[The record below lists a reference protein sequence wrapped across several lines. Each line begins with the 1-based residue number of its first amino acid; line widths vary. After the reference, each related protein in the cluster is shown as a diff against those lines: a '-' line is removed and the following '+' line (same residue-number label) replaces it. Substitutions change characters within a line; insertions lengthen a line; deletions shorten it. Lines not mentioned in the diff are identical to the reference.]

1 MEVWLYQVSCMMEL
15 AFQIAVAVVILI
27 VILSMAK
34 IKYRICRIVKP
45 GSPLN
50 GQIVSKTRVDDSREG
65 QPEWTPRVGEYIWMD
80 MQNGGSS
87 AKPVAG
93 VPSSWKTKVLSTSGK
108 TFQEFTF
115 NAEDYRK
122 RANTPG
128 GIDSLYP
135 RFALLQ
141 YDHNLQP
148 KAVVDDVHSLIEYAG
163 NSNPLNLYAYGDNN
177 AYIIANAIKSNGS
190 SPVSTHFVFMS
201 ETDLKKRDEA
211 SYKLRNSDFSHS
223 DKPKA
228 EIVAYLKTLGA
239 KMGIDTSGATEYTTQ
254 EFRFHSAYH
263 FYGDTPDE
271 NGMFAFVQY
280 TLVLPNG
287 DQRVSVLV
295 KDIHDEG
302 YSDHL

>member
-1 MEVWLYQVSCMMEL
+1 MEL
-15 AFQIAVAVVILI
+15 AFQIAVVVIILI

-50 GQIVSKTRVDDSREG
+50 GQVVSKTKVDDSREG
-65 QPEWTPRVGEYIWMD
+65 QPEWTPRVGEYVWMD

-93 VPSSWKTKVLSTSGK
+93 APYSWIKVLSTSGK
-108 TFQEFTF
+108 SFLELTV

-122 RANTPG
+122 KANTPG
-128 GIDSLYP
+128 GVDSLYP

-141 YDHNLQP
+141 YDSNLQP
-148 KAVVDDVHSLIEYAG
+148 KAVVDDVHSKIEHAG
-163 NSNPLNLYAYGDNN
+163 YGLLNLYAYGNDN
-177 AYIIANAIKSNGS
+177 AYIIANAIRSNGTS
-190 SPVSTHFVFMS
+190 AVSAHFVMIS
-201 ETDLKKRDEA
+201 KAQIAKRDEHR
-211 SYKLRNSDFSHS
+211 YKVRSAVAPFVADAE
-223 DKPKA
+223 KPKS
-228 EIVAYLKTLGA
+228 EVLAYLKSVGTR
-239 KMGIDTSGATEYTTQ
+239 MGIDTSGATEYTTQ
-254 EFRFHSAYH
+254 EFRFPSAYH

-295 KDIHDEG
+295 KDIHDKG
-302 YSDHL
+302 YPDNL

>member
-1 MEVWLYQVSCMMEL
+1 MMEL

-27 VILSMAK
+27 VILSMGK

-50 GQIVSKTRVDDSREG
+50 GQVVSKTRVDDSRGAE
-65 QPEWTPRVGEYIWMD
+65 PEWTPRVGEYVWMD

-93 VPSSWKTKVLSTSGK
+93 APSGWIKVLSTSGK
-108 TFQEFTF
+108 SFLELTV

-122 RANTPG
+122 KANIPG
-128 GIDSLYP
+128 GVDSLYP

-141 YDHNLQP
+141 YDSNLQP
-148 KAVVDDVHSLIEYAG
+148 KAVVEDVHGLVGFRGGDVLDLIADKLMADG
-163 NSNPLNLYAYGDNN
+163 SGR
-177 AYIIANAIKSNGS
+177 AYIVANAIKSNGA
-190 SPVSTHFVFMS
+190 SPVSTHFVMIS
-201 ETDLKKRDEA
+201 KGQLEKRDEHVFKVREA
-211 SYKLRNSDFSHS
+211 DYVGS

-228 EIVAYLKTLGA
+228 EIVAYLKSVGTR
-239 KMGIDTSGATEYTTQ
+239 MGIDTSGATEYTTQ
-254 EFRFHSAYH
+254 ELRFPSAYH

-295 KDIHDEG
+295 KDVHDEG
-302 YSDHL
+302 YSDNL

>member
-1 MEVWLYQVSCMMEL
+1 MMEL
-15 AFQIAVAVVILI
+15 AFQIIVVVVILI

-50 GQIVSKTRVDDSREG
+50 GQVVSKTRVDDSRVAE
-65 QPEWTPRVGEYIWMD
+65 PEWTPRVGEYVWMD

-108 TFQEFTF
+108 TFQELTV

-122 RANTPG
+122 RANPPG
-128 GIDSLYP
+128 GIDSFYP

-141 YDHNLQP
+141 YDSNLQP
-148 KAVVDDVHSLIEYAG
+148 KAVVDDVHSLVGYTGGEV
-163 NSNPLNLYAYGDNN
+163 LDLYTFGDNN
-177 AYIIANAIKSNGS
+177 AYVIANAIRSNGS
-190 SPVSTHFVFMS
+190 SPVSTHFVFIS
-201 ETDLKKRDEA
+201 KTDLKKRDEA
-211 SYKLRNSDFSHS
+211 SYKVRNSDFSRS

-228 EIVAYLKTLGA
+228 EVVSYLKTLGA
-239 KMGIDTSGATEYTTQ
+239 RMGIDTSGATEYTTQ
-254 EFRFHSAYH
+254 EFRFPSAYH

>member
-1 MEVWLYQVSCMMEL
+1 
-15 AFQIAVAVVILI
+15 
-27 VILSMAK
+27 MA
-34 IKYRICRIVKP
+34 R
-45 GSPLN
+45 S
-50 GQIVSKTRVDDSREG
+50 SKTKVDNSREG
-65 QPEWTPRVGEYIWMD
+65 QPEWTPRVGEYVWMD

-87 AKPVAG
+87 AKPVKGA
-93 VPSSWKTKVLSTSGK
+93 PSSWIKVLSTSGK
-108 TFQEFTF
+108 TFQELTV

-122 RANTPG
+122 KANTPG

-141 YDHNLQP
+141 YDSNLQP
-148 KAVVDDVHSLIEYAG
+148 KAVVDDVHSLVGYTGSEV
-163 NSNPLNLYAYGDNN
+163 LDLYTSGDNN
-177 AYIIANAIKSNGS
+177 AYVIANAIKSNGS

-201 ETDLKKRDEA
+201 KTDLKKRDEA

-223 DKPKA
+223 DKPKN
-228 EIVAYLKTLGA
+228 EVVSYLKTLGA
-239 KMGIDTSGATEYTTQ
+239 RMGIDTSGATEYTTQ
-254 EFRFHSAYH
+254 EFRFPSAYH

-295 KDIHDEG
+295 KDEHDEG

>member
-1 MEVWLYQVSCMMEL
+1 MMEL

-50 GQIVSKTRVDDSREG
+50 GQVVSKTRVDDSRGAE
-65 QPEWTPRVGEYIWMD
+65 PEWTPRVGEYVWMD

-93 VPSSWKTKVLSTSGK
+93 APSSWIKVLSTSGK
-108 TFQEFTF
+108 SFLELTV

-122 RANTPG
+122 KANVPG
-128 GIDSLYP
+128 GVDSLYP

-141 YDHNLQP
+141 YDSNLQP
-148 KAVVDDVHSLIEYAG
+148 KAVVNDVHSLVGYAD
-163 NSNPLNLYAYGDNN
+163 GDVLDLAEVENN
-177 AYIIANAIKSNGS
+177 RAYIVANAIKSNGL
-190 SPVSTHFVFMS
+190 SPVFTHFVFMS
-201 ETDLKKRDEA
+201 NADLKKRDEA

-228 EIVAYLKTLGA
+228 EVVAYLKTLGA

-254 EFRFHSAYH
+254 EFRFPSAYH

-295 KDIHDEG
+295 KDVHDEG

>member
-1 MEVWLYQVSCMMEL
+1 MEL
-15 AFQIAVAVVILI
+15 AFQITVAVVILI

-50 GQIVSKTRVDDSREG
+50 GQVVSKTRVDDSRGAE
-65 QPEWTPRVGEYIWMD
+65 PEWTPRVGEYVWMD

-93 VPSSWKTKVLSTSGK
+93 VPSYFKPKVLSASGK
-108 TFQEFTF
+108 TFQELTV
-115 NAEDYRK
+115 NAEEYRK

-141 YDHNLQP
+141 YDSNLQP
-148 KAVVDDVHSLIEYAG
+148 KAVVDDVHSEIDYAG
-163 NSNPLNLYAYGDNN
+163 YGLLGLYAYGNDN
-177 AYIIANAIKSNGS
+177 AYIIANAIRSNGA
-190 SPVSTHFVFMS
+190 SPVSAHFVMIS
-201 ETDLKKRDEA
+201 KAQIAKRDEHR
-211 SYKLRNSDFSHS
+211 YKVRSAVAPMVADSE
-223 DKPKA
+223 KPKS
-228 EIVAYLKTLGA
+228 EVLAYLKSVGA
-239 KMGIDTSGATEYTTQ
+239 RMGIDTSGATEYTTQ
-254 EFRFHSAYH
+254 EFRFPSAYH

-295 KDIHDEG
+295 KDVHDEG
-302 YSDHL
+302 YSDRL

>member
-1 MEVWLYQVSCMMEL
+1 MMEL
-15 AFQIAVAVVILI
+15 AFQVTVAVVILI
-27 VILSMAK
+27 VILSMKK

-50 GQIVSKTRVDDSREG
+50 GQVVSKTLVDDSREG
-65 QPEWTPRVGEYIWMD
+65 QPEWTPRVGEYVWMD

-93 VPSSWKTKVLSTSGK
+93 APSSWIKVLSTSGK
-108 TFQEFTF
+108 SFLELTV

-122 RANTPG
+122 KANIPG
-128 GIDSLYP
+128 GVDSLYP

-141 YDHNLQP
+141 YDSNLQP
-148 KAVVDDVHSLIEYAG
+148 KAVVDDVHSLVGYADG
-163 NSNPLNLYAYGDNN
+163 HVLDLTKVEGSS
-177 AYIIANAIKSNGS
+177 AYIVANAIKSNGAA
-190 SPVSTHFVFMS
+190 PVSTHFVFMS
-201 ETDLKKRDEA
+201 NADLKKRDEA
-211 SYKLRNSDFSHS
+211 SYKLRNSDFSRS

-228 EIVAYLKTLGA
+228 EVVAYLKTLGA

-254 EFRFHSAYH
+254 EFRFPSAYH

-295 KDIHDEG
+295 KDVHDEG
-302 YSDHL
+302 YSDYL

>member
-1 MEVWLYQVSCMMEL
+1 MEL
-15 AFQIAVAVVILI
+15 AFQIAVGVVILI

-50 GQIVSKTRVDDSREG
+50 GQVVSKTRVNDSREG
-65 QPEWTPRVGEYIWMD
+65 QPEWTPRVGEYVWMD

-87 AKPVAG
+87 AKPVKGA
-93 VPSSWKTKVLSTSGK
+93 PSSWIKVLSTSGK
-108 TFQEFTF
+108 SFLELTV

-122 RANTPG
+122 KANTPG
-128 GIDSLYP
+128 GVDSLYP

-141 YDHNLQP
+141 YDSNLQP
-148 KAVVDDVHSLIEYAG
+148 KAVVNDVHSLVGYVSG
-163 NSNPLNLYAYGDNN
+163 NVLDLTEVENN
-177 AYIIANAIKSNGS
+177 HAYIVANAIKSNGL

-201 ETDLKKRDEA
+201 NADLKKRDEA

-223 DKPKA
+223 DKPKD
-228 EIVAYLKTLGA
+228 EVVSYLKVLGA
-239 KMGIDTSGATEYTTQ
+239 KMGIDTSSATDYTTQ
-254 EFRFHSAYH
+254 EFRFPSAYH

-295 KDIHDEG
+295 KDVHDEG

>member
-1 MEVWLYQVSCMMEL
+1 MMEL

-50 GQIVSKTRVDDSREG
+50 GQVVSKTRVDDSRGAE
-65 QPEWTPRVGEYIWMD
+65 PEWTPRVGEYVWMD

-93 VPSSWKTKVLSTSGK
+93 VPSYFKPKILSASGK
-108 TFQEFTF
+108 TFQELTV
-115 NAEDYRK
+115 NAEEYRK

-128 GIDSLYP
+128 GIDGLYP

-141 YDHNLQP
+141 YDSNLQP
-148 KAVVDDVHSLIEYAG
+148 KAVVDEVHSKIEYTG
-163 NSNPLNLYAYGDNN
+163 YGLLNLYAYGNDG
-177 AYIIANAIKSNGS
+177 AYIIANAIRSNGTS
-190 SPVSTHFVFMS
+190 AVSAHFVMIS
-201 ETDLKKRDEA
+201 KAQIAKRDEHR
-211 SYKLRNSDFSHS
+211 YKVRNAVDPMVP
-223 DKPKA
+223 DNEKPKS
-228 EIVAYLKTLGA
+228 EVLAYLKTLGA
-239 KMGIDTSGATEYTTQ
+239 RMGIDTSGATEYTTQ
-254 EFRFHSAYH
+254 EFRFPSAYH

>member
-1 MEVWLYQVSCMMEL
+1 MEL

-50 GQIVSKTRVDDSREG
+50 GQVVSKTRVDDSREG
-65 QPEWTPRVGEYIWMD
+65 QPEWTPRVGEYVWMD

-87 AKPVAG
+87 AKPVNGA
-93 VPSSWKTKVLSTSGK
+93 PSSWIKVLSTSGK
-108 TFQEFTF
+108 SFLELTV

-122 RANTPG
+122 KANTPG
-128 GIDSLYP
+128 GVDSLYP

-141 YDHNLQP
+141 YDSNLQP
-148 KAVVDDVHSLIEYAG
+148 KAVVNDVHSLVGYTG
-163 NSNPLNLYAYGDNN
+163 GDVLDLTKVVSNR
-177 AYIIANAIKSNGS
+177 AYIVANAIKSNGL

-201 ETDLKKRDEA
+201 NADLKKRDEA

-223 DKPKA
+223 DKPKD
-228 EIVAYLKTLGA
+228 EVVSYLKTLGA

-254 EFRFHSAYH
+254 EFRFPSAYH

-295 KDIHDEG
+295 KDVHDEG

>member
-1 MEVWLYQVSCMMEL
+1 MEL

-50 GQIVSKTRVDDSREG
+50 GQVVSKTEVDDSREG
-65 QPEWTPRVGEYIWMD
+65 QPEWTPRVGEYVWMD
-80 MQNGGSS
+80 MQNGGTS

-93 VPSSWKTKVLSTSGK
+93 APSSWIKVLSTSGK
-108 TFQEFTF
+108 SFLELTV

-122 RANTPG
+122 KANIPG
-128 GIDSLYP
+128 GVDGLYP

-141 YDHNLQP
+141 YDSNLQP
-148 KAVVDDVHSLIEYAG
+148 KAVVNDVHSLVRYAG
-163 NSNPLNLYAYGDNN
+163 GDVLGLTEVESNR
-177 AYIIANAIKSNGS
+177 AYIVANAIKSNGAA
-190 SPVSTHFVFMS
+190 PVSTHFVFIS
-201 ETDLKKRDEA
+201 NADLKKMDEA

-228 EIVAYLKTLGA
+228 EIISYLKTLGA
-239 KMGIDTSGATEYTTQ
+239 RMGIDTSGATEYTTQ
-254 EFRFHSAYH
+254 EFRFPSAYH
-263 FYGDTPDE
+263 LYGDTPDE

-280 TLVLPNG
+280 SLVLPNG

-295 KDIHDEG
+295 KDIHDEV
-302 YSDHL
+302 YFDHL

>member
-1 MEVWLYQVSCMMEL
+1 MEL

-34 IKYRICRIVKP
+34 IKYRVCRIIKP

-50 GQIVSKTRVDDSREG
+50 GQVVSKTRVDDSREG
-65 QPEWTPRVGEYIWMD
+65 QPEWTPRVGEYVWMD

-87 AKPVAG
+87 AKPVKGA
-93 VPSSWKTKVLSTSGK
+93 PSSWIKVLSTSGK
-108 TFQEFTF
+108 SFLELTV

-122 RANTPG
+122 KANTPG
-128 GIDSLYP
+128 GVDSLYP

-141 YDHNLQP
+141 YDSNLQP
-148 KAVVDDVHSLIEYAG
+148 KAVVNDVHSLVGYAG
-163 NSNPLNLYAYGDNN
+163 GYVLDLTKVESNR
-177 AYIIANAIKSNGS
+177 AYIVANAIKSNGL
-190 SPVSTHFVFMS
+190 SPVSTHFVFIS
-201 ETDLKKRDEA
+201 NADLKKRDEA

-223 DKPKA
+223 DKPKD
-228 EIVAYLKTLGA
+228 EVVSYLKTLGA

-254 EFRFHSAYH
+254 EFRFPSAYH

-295 KDIHDEG
+295 KDVHDEG
-302 YSDHL
+302 YSDHF

>member
-1 MEVWLYQVSCMMEL
+1 MMEL

-27 VILSMAK
+27 VILSMEK

-50 GQIVSKTRVDDSREG
+50 GQVVSKTRVDDSREG
-65 QPEWTPRVGEYIWMD
+65 QPEWTPRVGEYVWMD
-80 MQNGGSS
+80 MQNGGTS
-87 AKPVAG
+87 AKPVKGA
-93 VPSSWKTKVLSTSGK
+93 PSSWIKVLSTSGK
-108 TFQEFTF
+108 SFLELTV

-122 RANTPG
+122 KANIPG
-128 GIDSLYP
+128 GVDSLYP

-141 YDHNLQP
+141 YDSNLQP
-148 KAVVDDVHSLIEYAG
+148 KAVVNDVHSLVGYAG
-163 NSNPLNLYAYGDNN
+163 SYVLDLTEVESNR
-177 AYIIANAIKSNGS
+177 AYIVANAIRSNGAA
-190 SPVSTHFVFMS
+190 PVSTHFVFIS
-201 ETDLKKRDEA
+201 KNDLQRIDEA
-211 SYKLRNSDFSHS
+211 AYKLRNSDFSHS

-228 EIVAYLKTLGA
+228 EVVSYLKTLGA

-254 EFRFHSAYH
+254 EFRFPSAYH
-263 FYGDTPDE
+263 LYGDTPDE

>member
-1 MEVWLYQVSCMMEL
+1 MMEL

-27 VILSMAK
+27 VILSMTK
-34 IKYRICRIVKP
+34 FRICRIVKP

-50 GQIVSKTRVDDSREG
+50 GQVVSKIQVDDSREG
-65 QPEWTPRVGEYIWMD
+65 QPEWTPRVGEYVWMD

-87 AKPVAG
+87 AKPVNGA
-93 VPSSWKTKVLSTSGK
+93 PSSWIKVLSTSGK
-108 TFQEFTF
+108 SFLELTV

-122 RANTPG
+122 KANTPG
-128 GIDSLYP
+128 GVDSLYP

-141 YDHNLQP
+141 YDSNLQP
-148 KAVVDDVHSLIEYAG
+148 KAVVNDVHSLVGYAG
-163 NSNPLNLYAYGDNN
+163 GDVLDLTEVENN
-177 AYIIANAIKSNGS
+177 RAYIVANAIKSNGAA
-190 SPVSTHFVFMS
+190 PVSTHFVFIS
-201 ETDLKKRDEA
+201 KNDLQKRDEA
-211 SYKLRNSDFSHS
+211 AYKVRNSDFSYS

-228 EIVAYLKTLGA
+228 EVVAYLKTLGA

-254 EFRFHSAYH
+254 EFRFPSAYH
-263 FYGDTPDE
+263 LYGDTPDE

-295 KDIHDEG
+295 KDVHDEG

>member
-1 MEVWLYQVSCMMEL
+1 MEL
-15 AFQIAVAVVILI
+15 AFQIIVAVVILI

-50 GQIVSKTRVDDSREG
+50 GQVVSKTRVDDSREG
-65 QPEWTPRVGEYIWMD
+65 QPEWTPRVGEYVWMD
-80 MQNGGSS
+80 MQNGGIS
-87 AKPVAG
+87 AKPVSG

-108 TFQEFTF
+108 SFLELTV

-141 YDHNLQP
+141 YDSNLQP
-148 KAVVDDVHSLIEYAG
+148 KAVVDDVHSLVGYTGGEV
-163 NSNPLNLYAYGDNN
+163 LDLYTSGDNN
-177 AYIIANAIKSNGS
+177 AYVIANAIKSNGS

-201 ETDLKKRDEA
+201 NADLKKRDEA

-223 DKPKA
+223 DKPKN

-239 KMGIDTSGATEYTTQ
+239 KIGIDTSGATEYTTQ
-254 EFRFHSAYH
+254 EFRFPSAYH

-295 KDIHDEG
+295 KDVHDEG
-302 YSDHL
+302 YSDNL

>member
-1 MEVWLYQVSCMMEL
+1 MEL

-34 IKYRICRIVKP
+34 TKYRICRIVKP

-50 GQIVSKTRVDDSREG
+50 GQVVSKTQVDDSRRAE
-65 QPEWTPRVGEYIWMD
+65 PEWTPRVGEYVWMD

-93 VPSSWKTKVLSTSGK
+93 ALSSWIKVLSTSGK
-108 TFQEFTF
+108 SFLELTV

-122 RANTPG
+122 KANTPG
-128 GIDSLYP
+128 GVDSLYP

-141 YDHNLQP
+141 YDSNLQP
-148 KAVVDDVHSLIEYAG
+148 KAVVNDVHSLVGYTGGDVLDLTEVE
-163 NSNPLNLYAYGDNN
+163 SNR
-177 AYIIANAIKSNGS
+177 AYIVANAIKSNGAA
-190 SPVSTHFVFMS
+190 PVSTHFVFMS
-201 ETDLKKRDEA
+201 NADLKKRDEA
-211 SYKLRNSDFSHS
+211 SYKLRNSDFSYS
-223 DKPKA
+223 DKPKD
-228 EIVAYLKTLGA
+228 EVVSYLKTLGA
-239 KMGIDTSGATEYTTQ
+239 RMGIDTSGATEYTTQ
-254 EFRFHSAYH
+254 ELRFPSAYH

-295 KDIHDEG
+295 KDVHDEG
-302 YSDHL
+302 YSDNL

>member
-1 MEVWLYQVSCMMEL
+1 MEL

-93 VPSSWKTKVLSTSGK
+93 APSSWIKVLSTSGK
-108 TFQEFTF
+108 TFQELTV

-122 RANTPG
+122 KANIPG
-128 GIDSLYP
+128 GVDSLYP

-141 YDHNLQP
+141 YDSNLQP
-148 KAVVDDVHSLIEYAG
+148 KAVVNDAHSLVGYTGSEV
-163 NSNPLNLYAYGDNN
+163 LDLYMSGDNN
-177 AYIIANAIKSNGS
+177 AYVIANAIKSNGS

-201 ETDLKKRDEA
+201 KADIQKRDEA

-228 EIVAYLKTLGA
+228 EIVSYLKTLGA

-254 EFRFHSAYH
+254 EFRFPSAYH

-295 KDIHDEG
+295 KDEHDEG
-302 YSDHL
+302 YTDHP

>member
-1 MEVWLYQVSCMMEL
+1 MMEL
-15 AFQIAVAVVILI
+15 AFQIIVAVVILV

-50 GQIVSKTRVDDSREG
+50 GQIVSKTRVNDSREG
-65 QPEWTPRVGEYIWMD
+65 QPEWTPRVGEYVWMD
-80 MQNGGSS
+80 MQNGGTS

-93 VPSSWKTKVLSTSGK
+93 VPSSWIKVLSTSGK
-108 TFQEFTF
+108 TVQELTV

-122 RANTPG
+122 KANIPG
-128 GIDSLYP
+128 GVDSLYP

-141 YDHNLQP
+141 YDSNLQP
-148 KAVVDDVHSLIEYAG
+148 KAVVDDVHSLVGYTGGEV
-163 NSNPLNLYAYGDNN
+163 LDLYMSGDNN
-177 AYIIANAIKSNGS
+177 AYVIANAIKSNGS

-201 ETDLKKRDEA
+201 TTDLKKRDEA

-228 EIVAYLKTLGA
+228 EVVSYLKTLGTR
-239 KMGIDTSGATEYTTQ
+239 MGIDTSSATEYTTQ
-254 EFRFHSAYH
+254 EFRFPSAYH
-263 FYGDTPDE
+263 IYGDTPDE

>member
-1 MEVWLYQVSCMMEL
+1 MMEL

-27 VILSMAK
+27 VILSMEK

-50 GQIVSKTRVDDSREG
+50 GQVVSKTQVDDSREG
-65 QPEWTPRVGEYIWMD
+65 QPEWTPRVGEYVWMD
-80 MQNGGSS
+80 MQNGGTS

-93 VPSSWKTKVLSTSGK
+93 APSSWIKVLSTSGK
-108 TFQEFTF
+108 SFLELTV

-122 RANTPG
+122 KANIPG
-128 GIDSLYP
+128 GVDSLYP

-141 YDHNLQP
+141 YDSNLQP
-148 KAVVDDVHSLIEYAG
+148 KAVVNDVHSLVGYVG
-163 NSNPLNLYAYGDNN
+163 GDVLDLTEVGRNR
-177 AYIIANAIKSNGS
+177 AYIVANAIRSNGAA
-190 SPVSTHFVFMS
+190 PVSTHFVFMPNA
-201 ETDLKKRDEA
+201 DLKKRDEA
-211 SYKLRNSDFSHS
+211 SYKLRNSDLSYS

-228 EIVAYLKTLGA
+228 EVVAYLKTLGA

-254 EFRFHSAYH
+254 EFRFPSAYH

-302 YSDHL
+302 YSDNL

>member
-1 MEVWLYQVSCMMEL
+1 MMEL

-50 GQIVSKTRVDDSREG
+50 GQVVSKTQVDNSREG
-65 QPEWTPRVGEYIWMD
+65 QPEWTPRVGEYVWMD

-87 AKPVAG
+87 AKPVKGA
-93 VPSSWKTKVLSTSGK
+93 PSSWIKVLSTSGK
-108 TFQEFTF
+108 SFLELTV

-122 RANTPG
+122 KANTPG
-128 GIDSLYP
+128 GVDSLYP

-141 YDHNLQP
+141 YDSNLQP
-148 KAVVDDVHSLIEYAG
+148 KAVVNDVHSLVGYAG
-163 NSNPLNLYAYGDNN
+163 YYVLELTEVENN
-177 AYIIANAIKSNGS
+177 RAYIVANAIKSNGL

-201 ETDLKKRDEA
+201 NADLKKRDEA

-223 DKPKA
+223 DKPKD
-228 EIVAYLKTLGA
+228 EVVSYLKTLGA

-254 EFRFHSAYH
+254 EFRFPSAYH

-295 KDIHDEG
+295 KDVHDEG

>member
-1 MEVWLYQVSCMMEL
+1 MMEL
-15 AFQIAVAVVILI
+15 TFQVTVAVVILI

-50 GQIVSKTRVDDSREG
+50 GQVVSKERIDNSRAPE
-65 QPEWTPRVGEYIWMD
+65 PEWTPRVGEYVWMD
-80 MQNGGSS
+80 MQNGGTS
-87 AKPVAG
+87 AKPVNGA
-93 VPSSWKTKVLSTSGK
+93 PSSWIKVLSTSGK
-108 TFQEFTF
+108 SFLELTV

-122 RANTPG
+122 KANIPG
-128 GIDSLYP
+128 GVDSLYP

-141 YDHNLQP
+141 YDSNLQP
-148 KAVVDDVHSLIEYAG
+148 KAVVEDIRSRISSTSY
-163 NSNPLNLYAYGDNN
+163 S
-177 AYIIANAIKSNGS
+177 NAIGLYSYGPNGAYEVSCAIRSNGA
-190 SPVSTHFVFMS
+190 SPVSAHFVMIS
-201 ETDLKKRDEA
+201 KAQIAKRDEHR
-211 SYKLRNSDFSHS
+211 YKVRTAVAPGVADSEKSKD
-223 DKPKA
+223 
-228 EIVAYLKTLGA
+228 EVVAYLKSVGA
-239 KMGIDTSGATEYTTQ
+239 RMGINTSSATEFTTQ
-254 EFRFHSAYH
+254 EFRFPSAYH

-302 YSDHL
+302 HSDYL

>member
-1 MEVWLYQVSCMMEL
+1 MMEL

-50 GQIVSKTRVDDSREG
+50 GQVVSKTRVDDSRGAE
-65 QPEWTPRVGEYIWMD
+65 PEWTPRVGEYVWMD

-93 VPSSWKTKVLSTSGK
+93 APSSWIKVLSTSGK
-108 TFQEFTF
+108 SFLELTV

-122 RANTPG
+122 KANTPG
-128 GIDSLYP
+128 GVDSLYP

-141 YDHNLQP
+141 YDSNLQP
-148 KAVVDDVHSLIEYAG
+148 KAVVNDVHSLVGYAG
-163 NSNPLNLYAYGDNN
+163 GDVLDLTEVENN
-177 AYIIANAIKSNGS
+177 HAYIVANAIKSNGAA
-190 SPVSTHFVFMS
+190 PVSTHFVFMS
-201 ETDLKKRDEA
+201 NADLKKRDEA

-223 DKPKA
+223 DKPKD
-228 EIVAYLKTLGA
+228 EVVSYLKTLGA
-239 KMGIDTSGATEYTTQ
+239 KMGIDTSSATDYTTQ
-254 EFRFHSAYH
+254 EFRFPSAYH
-263 FYGDTPDE
+263 LYGDTPDE

-295 KDIHDEG
+295 KDVHDEG

>member
-1 MEVWLYQVSCMMEL
+1 MMEL

-27 VILSMAK
+27 VIISMAK

-50 GQIVSKTRVDDSREG
+50 GQVVSKTRVDDSREG
-65 QPEWTPRVGEYIWMD
+65 QPEWTPRVGEYVWMD

-93 VPSSWKTKVLSTSGK
+93 APSSWIKVLSTSGK
-108 TFQEFTF
+108 SFLELTV

-122 RANTPG
+122 KANIPG
-128 GIDSLYP
+128 GVDSLYP

-141 YDHNLQP
+141 YDSNLQP
-148 KAVVDDVHSLIEYAG
+148 KAVVDDIRSRISFISY
-163 NSNPLNLYAYGDNN
+163 SNAIGLYSYGPSGAYEVSC
-177 AYIIANAIKSNGS
+177 AIKSNGAA
-190 SPVSTHFVFMS
+190 PVSTHFVFMS
-201 ETDLKKRDEA
+201 NADLKKRDEA

-228 EIVAYLKTLGA
+228 EVVSYLKTLGA

-254 EFRFHSAYH
+254 EFRFPSAYH

-302 YSDHL
+302 YSDNL

>member
-1 MEVWLYQVSCMMEL
+1 MEL

-50 GQIVSKTRVDDSREG
+50 GQVVSKTQVNDSREG
-65 QPEWTPRVGEYIWMD
+65 QPEWTPRVGEYVWMD
-80 MQNGGSS
+80 MQNGGTS

-93 VPSSWKTKVLSTSGK
+93 APSSWIKVLSTSGK
-108 TFQEFTF
+108 SFLELTV

-122 RANTPG
+122 KANVPG
-128 GIDSLYP
+128 GVDSLYP

-141 YDHNLQP
+141 YDSNLQP
-148 KAVVDDVHSLIEYAG
+148 KAVVDDIRSRINL
-163 NSNPLNLYAYGDNN
+163 NSYS
-177 AYIIANAIKSNGS
+177 NAIGLYSYGPSGAYEVSCAIRSNGA
-190 SPVSTHFVFMS
+190 SPVSAHFVFVS
-201 ETDLKKRDEA
+201 NADLKKRDEA

-223 DKPKA
+223 DKPKN
-228 EIVAYLKTLGA
+228 EVVSYLKTLGA
-239 KMGIDTSGATEYTTQ
+239 KTGIDTSGATEYTTQ
-254 EFRFHSAYH
+254 EFRFPSAYH

-295 KDIHDEG
+295 KDVHDEG

>member
-1 MEVWLYQVSCMMEL
+1 MMEL

-50 GQIVSKTRVDDSREG
+50 GQVVSKTRVDDSRGAE
-65 QPEWTPRVGEYIWMD
+65 PEWTPRVGEYVWMD

-93 VPSSWKTKVLSTSGK
+93 VPSYFKPKVLSASGK
-108 TFQEFTF
+108 TFQELTV
-115 NAEDYRK
+115 NAEDYRN

-141 YDHNLQP
+141 YDSNLQP
-148 KAVVDDVHSLIEYAG
+148 KAVVDDVHSLVGYTGGEV
-163 NSNPLNLYAYGDNN
+163 LDLYTSGDNN
-177 AYIIANAIKSNGS
+177 AYVIANAIKSNGS

-201 ETDLKKRDEA
+201 NADLKKRDEA

-254 EFRFHSAYH
+254 EFRFPSAYH

-295 KDIHDEG
+295 KDVHDEG

>member
-1 MEVWLYQVSCMMEL
+1 MMEL

-50 GQIVSKTRVDDSREG
+50 GQVVSKTRVDNRREG
-65 QPEWTPRVGEYIWMD
+65 QPEWTPRVGEYVWMD

-108 TFQEFTF
+108 TFQELTV

-122 RANTPG
+122 KSNIPG
-128 GIDSLYP
+128 GVDSLYP

-141 YDHNLQP
+141 YDSNLQP
-148 KAVVDDVHSLIEYAG
+148 KAVVDDVHSLVGYTGGEVLDLYTSGG
-163 NSNPLNLYAYGDNN
+163 NNTYV
-177 AYIIANAIKSNGS
+177 IANAIKSNGS

-201 ETDLKKRDEA
+201 NADLKKRDEA

-228 EIVAYLKTLGA
+228 EVVSYLKTLGA

-254 EFRFHSAYH
+254 EFRLPSAYH

-302 YSDHL
+302 YSDYL

>member
-1 MEVWLYQVSCMMEL
+1 MMEL
-15 AFQIAVAVVILI
+15 SFQIAVAVVILI

-50 GQIVSKTRVDDSREG
+50 GQVVSKTEVDDSREG
-65 QPEWTPRVGEYIWMD
+65 QPEWTPRVGEYVWMD

-93 VPSSWKTKVLSTSGK
+93 APSSWIKVLSTSGK
-108 TFQEFTF
+108 SFLELTV

-122 RANTPG
+122 KANIPG
-128 GIDSLYP
+128 GVDSLYP

-141 YDHNLQP
+141 YDSNLQP
-148 KAVVDDVHSLIEYAG
+148 KAVVNDVHSLVGYAG
-163 NSNPLNLYAYGDNN
+163 GEVLDLTEVEINH
-177 AYIIANAIKSNGS
+177 AYIVANAIRSNGAA
-190 SPVSTHFVFMS
+190 PVSTHFVFMS
-201 ETDLKKRDEA
+201 NADLKKRDEA

-223 DKPKA
+223 DKPKD
-228 EIVAYLKTLGA
+228 EVVSYLKTLGA

-254 EFRFHSAYH
+254 EFRFPSAYH
-263 FYGDTPDE
+263 LYGDTPDE

-295 KDIHDEG
+295 KDVRDEG

>member
-1 MEVWLYQVSCMMEL
+1 MEL

-27 VILSMAK
+27 VILSMTK

-50 GQIVSKTRVDDSREG
+50 GQVVSKTQVDDSREG
-65 QPEWTPRVGEYIWMD
+65 QPEWTPRVGEYVWMD

-93 VPSSWKTKVLSTSGK
+93 APSSWIKVLSTSGK
-108 TFQEFTF
+108 SFLELTV

-122 RANTPG
+122 KANIPG
-128 GIDSLYP
+128 GVDGLYP

-141 YDHNLQP
+141 YDSNLQP
-148 KAVVDDVHSLIEYAG
+148 KAVVNDVHSLVGYAG
-163 NSNPLNLYAYGDNN
+163 NDVLDLTKVENN
-177 AYIIANAIKSNGS
+177 RAYIVANAIKSNGAA
-190 SPVSTHFVFMS
+190 PVSTHFVFMS
-201 ETDLKKRDEA
+201 NADLKKRDEA
-211 SYKLRNSDFSHS
+211 SYKLRNSDLSHS

-228 EIVAYLKTLGA
+228 EIVSYLKTLGA

-254 EFRFHSAYH
+254 EFRFPSAYH

-295 KDIHDEG
+295 KDVHDEG

>member
-1 MEVWLYQVSCMMEL
+1 MMEL

-50 GQIVSKTRVDDSREG
+50 GQVVSKTRVDDSRGAE
-65 QPEWTPRVGEYIWMD
+65 PEWTPRVGEYVWMD

-93 VPSSWKTKVLSTSGK
+93 VPSYFKLKVLSASGK
-108 TFQEFTF
+108 TFQELTV
-115 NAEDYRK
+115 NAEEYRK

-141 YDHNLQP
+141 YDSNLQP
-148 KAVVDDVHSLIEYAG
+148 KAVVDDVHSEIEYAG
-163 NSNPLNLYAYGDNN
+163 YGLLNLYAYGNDD
-177 AYIIANAIKSNGS
+177 AYIIANAIKSNGA
-190 SPVSTHFVFMS
+190 SPVSTHFVMIS
-201 ETDLKKRDEA
+201 KGQLEKRDEHVLKVRKA
-211 SYKLRNSDFSHS
+211 DYVGS

-228 EIVAYLKTLGA
+228 EIVAYLKSVGTR
-239 KMGIDTSGATEYTTQ
+239 MGIDTSGATEYTTQ
-254 EFRFHSAYH
+254 EFRFPSAYH

-302 YSDHL
+302 YSDNLQ

>member
-50 GQIVSKTRVDDSREG
+50 GQVVSKTEVDDSREG
-65 QPEWTPRVGEYIWMD
+65 QPEWTPRVGEYVWMD
-80 MQNGGSS
+80 MQNGGTS

-93 VPSSWKTKVLSTSGK
+93 APSSWIKVLSTSGK
-108 TFQEFTF
+108 SFLELTV

-122 RANTPG
+122 KANIPG
-128 GIDSLYP
+128 GVDGLYP

-141 YDHNLQP
+141 YDSNLQP
-148 KAVVDDVHSLIEYAG
+148 KAVVNDVHSLVRYAG
-163 NSNPLNLYAYGDNN
+163 GDVLDLTEVESNR
-177 AYIIANAIKSNGS
+177 AYIVANAIKSNGAA
-190 SPVSTHFVFMS
+190 PVSTHFVFIS
-201 ETDLKKRDEA
+201 NADLKKMDEA

-228 EIVAYLKTLGA
+228 EIISYLKTLGA
-239 KMGIDTSGATEYTTQ
+239 RMGIDTSGATEYTTQ
-254 EFRFHSAYH
+254 EFRFPSAYH
-263 FYGDTPDE
+263 LYGDTPDE

-280 TLVLPNG
+280 SLVLPNG

-295 KDIHDEG
+295 KDIHDEV
-302 YSDHL
+302 YFDHL

>member
-1 MEVWLYQVSCMMEL
+1 MDL

-50 GQIVSKTRVDDSREG
+50 GQVVSKTRVDDSREG
-65 QPEWTPRVGEYIWMD
+65 QPEWTPRVGEYVWMD

-87 AKPVAG
+87 AKPVNGA
-93 VPSSWKTKVLSTSGK
+93 PSSWIKVLSTSGK
-108 TFQEFTF
+108 SFLELTV

-122 RANTPG
+122 KANTPG
-128 GIDSLYP
+128 GVDSLYP

-141 YDHNLQP
+141 YDSNLQP
-148 KAVVDDVHSLIEYAG
+148 KAVVDDVHSLVGYTGGEV
-163 NSNPLNLYAYGDNN
+163 LDLYANGDSN

-201 ETDLKKRDEA
+201 KTDLKKRDEA
-211 SYKLRNSDFSHS
+211 LYKLRNSGFSHS

-228 EIVAYLKTLGA
+228 EIVSYLKTLGA

-254 EFRFHSAYH
+254 EFRFPSAYH

-295 KDIHDEG
+295 KDEHDEG

>member
-1 MEVWLYQVSCMMEL
+1 MMEL
-15 AFQIAVAVVILI
+15 AFQVTVAVVILI

-50 GQIVSKTRVDDSREG
+50 GQVVSKTRVDDSREG
-65 QPEWTPRVGEYIWMD
+65 QPEWTPRVGEYVWMD

-93 VPSSWKTKVLSTSGK
+93 APSGWIKVLSTSGK
-108 TFQEFTF
+108 SFLELTV

-122 RANTPG
+122 RANNPG
-128 GIDSLYP
+128 GVDSLYP

-141 YDHNLQP
+141 YDSNLQP
-148 KAVVDDVHSLIEYAG
+148 KAVVNDVHSLVGYAG
-163 NSNPLNLYAYGDNN
+163 GYVLDLTEIESNR
-177 AYIIANAIKSNGS
+177 AYIVANAIKSNGAA
-190 SPVSTHFVFMS
+190 PVSTHFVLISKSQIEKLDEVFLKVRKS
-201 ETDLKKRDEA
+201 E
-211 SYKLRNSDFSHS
+211 YPNG

-228 EIVAYLKTLGA
+228 EVVAYLKTLGA

-254 EFRFHSAYH
+254 EFRFPSAYH
-263 FYGDTPDE
+263 LYGDTPDE

-280 TLVLPNG
+280 TLALPNG

-295 KDIHDEG
+295 KDVHDEG

>member
-1 MEVWLYQVSCMMEL
+1 MMEL

-50 GQIVSKTRVDDSREG
+50 GQVVSKTRVDDSRGAE
-65 QPEWTPRVGEYIWMD
+65 PEWTPRVGEYVWMD

-93 VPSSWKTKVLSTSGK
+93 APPSWIKVLSTSGK
-108 TFQEFTF
+108 SFLELTV

-122 RANTPG
+122 KANIPG
-128 GIDSLYP
+128 GVDSLYP

-141 YDHNLQP
+141 YDSNLQP
-148 KAVVDDVHSLIEYAG
+148 KAVVNDVHSLVGYAG
-163 NSNPLNLYAYGDNN
+163 GYGLELTEVENN
-177 AYIIANAIKSNGS
+177 RAYIVANAIKSNGAA
-190 SPVSTHFVFMS
+190 PVSTHFVFMS
-201 ETDLKKRDEA
+201 NADLKKRDEA
-211 SYKLRNSDFSHS
+211 SYKLRNSDFSDS

-228 EIVAYLKTLGA
+228 EVVSYLKTLGA

-254 EFRFHSAYH
+254 EFRFPSAYH

-295 KDIHDEG
+295 KDIYDEG

>member
-1 MEVWLYQVSCMMEL
+1 MEL
-15 AFQIAVAVVILI
+15 AFQIAVSVVILI

-50 GQIVSKTRVDDSREG
+50 GQVVIKTRVDDSRGAE
-65 QPEWTPRVGEYIWMD
+65 PEWTPRVGEYVWMD

-93 VPSSWKTKVLSTSGK
+93 APSSWIKVLSTSGK
-108 TFQEFTF
+108 TFQELTV
-115 NAEDYRK
+115 NAEEYRK

-141 YDHNLQP
+141 YDSNLQP
-148 KAVVDDVHSLIEYAG
+148 KAVVDDVHSKIDYAG
-163 NSNPLNLYAYGDNN
+163 YGLLNLYAYGNDN
-177 AYIIANAIKSNGS
+177 AYIIANAIRSNGTS
-190 SPVSTHFVFMS
+190 AVSAHFVMIS
-201 ETDLKKRDEA
+201 KAQIAKRDEHR
-211 SYKLRNSDFSHS
+211 YKVRNAVAPMVADNEKSKD
-223 DKPKA
+223 
-228 EIVAYLKTLGA
+228 EVVAYLKSVGA
-239 KMGIDTSGATEYTTQ
+239 RMGIDTSGATEYTTQ
-254 EFRFHSAYH
+254 EFRFPSAYH

>member
-1 MEVWLYQVSCMMEL
+1 MEL

-27 VILSMAK
+27 VILSMEK

-65 QPEWTPRVGEYIWMD
+65 QPEWTPRVGEYVWMD

-93 VPSSWKTKVLSTSGK
+93 APSSWIKVLSTSGK
-108 TFQEFTF
+108 SFLELTV

-122 RANTPG
+122 KANTPG
-128 GIDSLYP
+128 GVDSLYP

-141 YDHNLQP
+141 YDSNLQP
-148 KAVVDDVHSLIEYAG
+148 KAVVNDVHSLVGYAG
-163 NSNPLNLYAYGDNN
+163 NYVLDLTEVEINR
-177 AYIIANAIKSNGS
+177 AYIVANAIKSNGL

-201 ETDLKKRDEA
+201 NADLKKRDEA

-228 EIVAYLKTLGA
+228 EVVAYLKTLGA
-239 KMGIDTSGATEYTTQ
+239 KMGIDTSGATDYTTQ
-254 EFRFHSAYH
+254 EFRFPSAYH

-295 KDIHDEG
+295 KDVHDEG
-302 YSDHL
+302 YSDSL

>member
-1 MEVWLYQVSCMMEL
+1 MMEL

-50 GQIVSKTRVDDSREG
+50 GQVVSKTQVYDSREG
-65 QPEWTPRVGEYIWMD
+65 QPEWAPRVGEYVWMD

-87 AKPVAG
+87 AKPVNGA
-93 VPSSWKTKVLSTSGK
+93 PSNWIKVLSTSGK
-108 TFQEFTF
+108 SFLELTV
-115 NAEDYRK
+115 NAE
-122 RANTPG
+122 ANIPG
-128 GIDSLYP
+128 GVDSLYP
-135 RFALLQ
+135 RFALMQ
-141 YDHNLQP
+141 YDSNLQP
-148 KAVVDDVHSLIEYAG
+148 KAVVDDIRSRISFTDYNNVIM
-163 NSNPLNLYAYGDNN
+163 LYSYGPSDAYEVSC
-177 AYIIANAIKSNGS
+177 AIRSNGA
-190 SPVSTHFVFMS
+190 SPVSAHFVMIS
-201 ETDLKKRDEA
+201 KAQIAKRDEHRYKVRSTVA
-211 SYKLRNSDFSHS
+211 SMVADNE
-223 DKPKA
+223 KPKS
-228 EIVAYLKTLGA
+228 EVLAYLKTLGA
-239 KMGIDTSGATEYTTQ
+239 RMGIDTTGATEYTTQ
-254 EFRFHSAYH
+254 EFRFPSAYH

-302 YSDHL
+302 YSNNP

>member
-1 MEVWLYQVSCMMEL
+1 MEL
-15 AFQIAVAVVILI
+15 AFQIVVAVVILI

-34 IKYRICRIVKP
+34 IKYRVCRIVKP

-50 GQIVSKTRVDDSREG
+50 GQVVSKTRVDDSREG
-65 QPEWTPRVGEYIWMD
+65 QPEWTPRVGEYVWMD

-87 AKPVAG
+87 AKPVKGA
-93 VPSSWKTKVLSTSGK
+93 PSSWIKVLSTSGK
-108 TFQEFTF
+108 SFLELTV

-122 RANTPG
+122 KANTPG
-128 GIDSLYP
+128 GVDSLYP
-135 RFALLQ
+135 RFALLR
-141 YDHNLQP
+141 YDSNLQP
-148 KAVVDDVHSLIEYAG
+148 KAVVSDVHSLVGYA
-163 NSNPLNLYAYGDNN
+163 DNHVLDLTEVEN
-177 AYIIANAIKSNGS
+177 NRAYIVANAIKSNGL

-201 ETDLKKRDEA
+201 NADLKKRDEA

-223 DKPKA
+223 DKPKD
-228 EIVAYLKTLGA
+228 EVVSYLKTLGA

-254 EFRFHSAYH
+254 EFRFPSAYH

-295 KDIHDEG
+295 KDVHNEG